1 MRQTVTVLQ
10 TSNFRVMERHAQV
23 LDIIRI
29 LPLLIMKARIK
40 AELAKVSIIFPN

>member
-1 MRQTVTVLQ
+1 MTVLQ

-29 LPLLIMKARIK
+29 MPLLIMKARIK
-40 AELAKVSIIFPN
+40 DDLLAKVSIVFPN